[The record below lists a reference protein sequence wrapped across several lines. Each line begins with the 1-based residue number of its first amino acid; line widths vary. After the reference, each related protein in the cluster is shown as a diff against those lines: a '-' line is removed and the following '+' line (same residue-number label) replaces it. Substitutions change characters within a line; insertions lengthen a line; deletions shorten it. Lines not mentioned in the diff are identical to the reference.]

1 MSGKSFVFF
10 DGPTF
15 ALYKKSKRPM
25 LNMHSK
31 SGQIICTFEVEG
43 QVYIIQREITK
54 TKTGE
59 SIKSKLFTI
68 EQ

>member
-1 MSGKSFVFF
+1 
-10 DGPTF
+10 
-15 ALYKKSKRPM
+15 M

-31 SGQIICTFEVEG
+31 TGHVICTFEVEG